1 MTVGGGLMT
10 KEPQFDSSE
19 AGENKRRALEA
30 LDSRGSRHDAAAAVE
45 VANPCTAC
53 VGRVA

>member
-30 LDSRGSRHDAAAAVE
+30 LDSRGSRHDAAAAAE

-53 VGRVA
+53 VGRVV